1 MPTVLTTT
9 PAFGATRFG
18 PFTSGNVSVGSD
30 PQCQVLVS
38 AELGVLPLHAWV
50 TERPGGWT
58 LHPGAPGAALFVT
71 RQGGRVTPITAPV
84 ELEAGDGFVLAVGDG
99 VAFVVGG
106 TTPAAVASPG
116 RPATAARSSAAAAR
130 PSSRISPPSSP
141 QRRAPSGPRRGP
153 PTAGALADEAQ
164 RMVEVEMMR
173 FGPIQQIRQAVFRY
187 NAGTFFQPRY
197 IVGALFAAASG
208 SFVLCS
214 GGAAFVWAW
223 LQSQV

>member
-9 PAFGATRFG
+9 LAFGGTRFG

-58 LHPGAPGAALFVT
+58 LHPGAPGAVVFVT

-84 ELEAGDGFVLAVGDG
+84 ELEAGDGFVLANREG

-106 TTPAAVASPG
+106 GAPAVATPG
-116 RPATAARSSAAAAR
+116 RPATAARPTGVTAR
-130 PSSRISPPSSP
+130 PSGRISPSTTP

-173 FGPIQQIRQAVFRY
+173 YGPLQQIRQVIFRY
-187 NAGTFFQPRY
+187 NSGTYFQPRY
-197 IVGALFAAASG
+197 IMGALFAAASG
-208 SFVLCS
+208 SFVMCS

-223 LQSQV
+223 LQAQV